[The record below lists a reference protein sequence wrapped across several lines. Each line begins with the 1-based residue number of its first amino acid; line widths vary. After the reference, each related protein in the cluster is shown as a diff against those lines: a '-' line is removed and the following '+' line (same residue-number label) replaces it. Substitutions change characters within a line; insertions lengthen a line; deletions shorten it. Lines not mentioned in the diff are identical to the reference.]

1 MTVIVRSEAIQV
13 GAAPA
18 AGGEPGIAWTGVVL
32 QRLLRGAHN
41 VYVVAVGPHRLT
53 VDAPPDR
60 PFAAGTE
67 IALRVAA
74 GNHVG
79 GPRLSEMIPKRR

>member
-13 GAAPA
+13 GAAKA
-18 AGGEPGIAWTGVVL
+18 AGPGEPGIAWTGVVQ
-32 QRLLRGAHN
+32 QRLFRGAHN
-41 VYVVAVGPHRLT
+41 VYVVTVGPHRLT

-60 PFAAGTE
+60 PFAVGAE

-74 GNHVG
+74 GNLWAV
-79 GPRLSEMIPKRR
+79 RD